1 MSTLTEQETRSM
13 MRQDTQFNKKQLIL
27 AIALIVALCS
37 SITLVWSALDDTK
50 YSSTIDDFVKRIT
63 NRKELSVEEA
73 ATKAVREL
81 SKKPAM
87 NTQSI
92 DDFFTK
98 YVAQHGFQAV
108 SVITETSDDAIRKSM
123 LCETLPKNGFSA
135 GALEYEGKTL
145 IILEYCIGSRYINK
159 EYVYTHL

>member
-1 MSTLTEQETRSM
+1 M

-37 SITLVWSALDDTK
+37 SIILVWSVLDDTK

-87 NTQSI
+87 ATSAINDYFATSLLQQGYPRF
-92 DDFFTK
+92 DMTTTH
-98 YVAQHGFQAV
+98 AQAPAV
-108 SVITETSDDAIRKSM
+108 YRKEF
-123 LCETLPKNGFSA
+123 CDTVPPNGFSA
-135 GALEYEGKTL
+135 GALEHEGKTL
-145 IILEYCIGSRYINK
+145 IILEYCIGSQYINK